1 MVNSG
6 VMNGVDVRTPKE
18 RMTDIECRALYNK
31 IVCKLTNAN
40 FHTTPKDKA
49 MLEKLRECEL
59 YLRELSLYSDL
70 IYQRQVKDGNDENE
84 ELLRLR
90 ERDAER
96 DANTEEKTECDECG
110 CDEYDAEDLRM

>member
-70 IYQRQVKDGNDENE
+70 IYQRQVKDGNDEN
-84 ELLRLR
+84 
-90 ERDAER
+90 DAVLKAR
-96 DANTEEKTECDECG
+96 VDLVSAAHQALPSWSANV
-110 CDEYDAEDLRM
+110 LHIVLI

>member
-1 MVNSG
+1 MVDSG

-18 RMTDIECRALYNK
+18 RMTDVECRALYNK
-31 IVCKLTNAN
+31 IVCKLTNAK

-49 MLEKLRECEL
+49 MLDKLRECEL

-70 IYQRQVKDGNDENE
+70 IYQRQVKEGNDENE

-90 ERDAER
+90 ERDV
-96 DANTEEKTECDECG
+96 DTEEKTDCDDCG
-110 CDEYDAEDLRM
+110 CDEYDE